1 MSKRHRTSSQQ
12 AFGRAP
18 EDDSADPN
26 NEQTASDIP
35 GKSFRAR
42 AFGLAPRR
50 AWVDPTNQQ
59 TAEDILRRSF
69 RVGSPRRLGGPETFV
84 VVVVPSPPSPSPSP
98 SPSPPP
104 SPSPSPSPSWLSP
117 SGVRFR
123 VGSPRRL
130 GGPDK
135 SANGSGHPPRRRHQ
149 DSSGTVPTRR
159 SDSRMTHDC
168 FLRDFVIAWLRVHV
182 GMVLSPPRWP

>member
-1 MSKRHRTSSQQ
+1 MSKRYRTSPEKSR
-12 AFGRAP
+12 RAC
-18 EDDSADPN
+18 
-26 NEQTASDIP
+26 
-35 GKSFRAR
+35 
-42 AFGLAPRR
+42 AFGLAPRD

-135 SANGSGHPPRRRHQ
+135 SANGRGHPPRRRHQ